1 MLTRLLEHKE
11 AAAFAAAASVYISYK
26 MSGVTTDSRIV
37 RANSG
42 TMPACLENQTSAPKV
57 ATSSSVLRRRPSWET
72 KFEGP
77 ELSTEMIQSVNEGA
91 KSRLQRRPSWAEKF
105 VGEGY
110 SVDNLSAVLVATAS
124 SPSSSTSMVRFGIH
138 KPTTEHSKQFIAPPH
153 ASATT
158 NLSPIAIF
166 EDAIHEV
173 GYPNG
178 DPFPNAESG
187 LFLML

>member
-1 MLTRLLEHKE
+1 MLRLLEHKE

-153 ASATT
+153 ASSATT
-158 NLSPIAIF
+158 NLSPLAIF